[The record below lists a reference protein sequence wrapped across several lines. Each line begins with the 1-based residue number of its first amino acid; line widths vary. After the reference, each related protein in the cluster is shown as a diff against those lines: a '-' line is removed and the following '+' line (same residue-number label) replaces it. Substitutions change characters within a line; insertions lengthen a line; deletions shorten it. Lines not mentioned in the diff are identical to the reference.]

1 MSEKPKFFATP
12 AAFRAWLEKNHDKV
26 AEQWVGF
33 YKRDSGKPSITWP
46 EAVDEALCFGWI
58 DGVRKSIDDVSYMNR
73 FTPRKAGSNWSL
85 VNINRVKEL
94 IAQKRMTP
102 AGLAAFEQHDEA
114 KAKRYTYER
123 GACELDPAL
132 LKTFRA
138 NQKAWAY
145 YEAQPPGYR
154 RMTCWWIMSAKKEE
168 TRLRRLTALM
178 ELSEKGL
185 RLQAMEGGASKS
197 R

>member
-1 MSEKPKFFATP
+1 MSEKPKFFATQ
-12 AAFRAWLEKNHDKV
+12 AAFRAWLEKHHDKL

-85 VNINRVKEL
+85 ININRVKEL

-102 AGLAAFEQHDEA
+102 AGLAAFEKHDEA

-132 LKTFRA
+132 VKTFRA
-138 NQKAWAY
+138 NKQAWAY

-154 RMTCWWIMSAKKEE
+154 RMACWWIMSAKKDE